1 MKRNDILQI
10 TDKINKESKIECTN
24 NELKQYIDYG
34 ILTEILDGKYISN
47 TGKHIDVILLKTK
60 EFRFT
65 LNLATIMAYGNKFV
79 EGDNIKRVYCMT
91 KTTYDKYKQNNLI
104 VTIDNK
110 DYFRYFDKELW
121 KILVI

>member
-10 TDKINKESKIECTN
+10 ANEINKETKIECTDK
-24 NELKQYIDYG
+24 ELKQYIDYG
-34 ILTEILDGKYISN
+34 ILTELSDGKYISN
-47 TGKHIDVILLKTK
+47 TGKQIGVVVFKTK
-60 EFRFT
+60 EFRFNI
-65 LNLATIMAYGNKFV
+65 NLSSIISYSNKLV

-104 VTIDNK
+104 VNINNK

>member
-10 TDKINKESKIECTN
+10 ADKINKETKIECTDK
-24 NELKQYIDYG
+24 ELKQYIDYG
-34 ILTEILDGKYISN
+34 ILTELSDGKYISN
-47 TGKHIDVILLKTK
+47 TGKQIGVVVFKTK
-60 EFRFT
+60 EFRFNI
-65 LNLATIMAYGNKFV
+65 NLSSIISYSNKLV

-104 VTIDNK
+104 VNINNK

>member
-10 TDKINKESKIECTN
+10 ANKINKETKIECTDK
-24 NELKQYIDYG
+24 ELKQYIDYG
-34 ILTEILDGKYISN
+34 ILTELSDGKYISN
-47 TGKHIDVILLKTK
+47 TGKQIGVVVFKTK
-60 EFRFT
+60 EFRFNI
-65 LNLATIMAYGNKFV
+65 NLSSIISYSNKLV

-104 VTIDNK
+104 VNINNK

>member
-10 TDKINKESKIECTN
+10 ADKINKESKIECTN
-24 NELKQYIDYG
+24 NELKQYLDYG

-47 TGKHIDVILLKTK
+47 TGKHIDVILLKSK

>member
-47 TGKHIDVILLKTK
+47 TGKHIDVILIKSK

>member
-47 TGKHIDVILLKTK
+47 TGKHIDVILLNSK

>member
-47 TGKHIDVILLKTK
+47 TGKHIDVILLKSK

-110 DYFRYFDKELW
+110 EYFRYFDKELW

>member
-10 TDKINKESKIECTN
+10 ADKINKETKIECTDK
-24 NELKQYIDYG
+24 ELKQYIDYG
-34 ILTEILDGKYISN
+34 ILTELSDCKYISN
-47 TGKHIDVILLKTK
+47 TGKQIDVVVFKTK
-60 EFRFT
+60 EFRFNI
-65 LNLATIMAYGNKFV
+65 NLSSIISCSNKLV

-91 KTTYDKYKQNNLI
+91 KTTYDRYKQNNLI
-104 VTIDNK
+104 VNINNT

>member
-1 MKRNDILQI
+1 MKRKDILQI

-47 TGKHIDVILLKTK
+47 TGKHIDVILLKSK

>member
-24 NELKQYIDYG
+24 NELKQYLDYG

-47 TGKHIDVILLKTK
+47 TGKHIDVILIKSK

>member
-10 TDKINKESKIECTN
+10 ADKINKETKIECTDK
-24 NELKQYIDYG
+24 ELKQYIDYG
-34 ILTEILDGKYISN
+34 ILTELSDGKYISN
-47 TGKHIDVILLKTK
+47 TGKQISVVVFKTK
-60 EFRFT
+60 EFRFNI
-65 LNLATIMAYGNKFV
+65 NLSSIISYSNKLV

-104 VTIDNK
+104 VNINNK

>member
-24 NELKQYIDYG
+24 NELKQYLDYG

-47 TGKHIDVILLKTK
+47 TGKHIDVILLKSK

>member
-47 TGKHIDVILLKTK
+47 TGKHIDVILLNAK

>member
-24 NELKQYIDYG
+24 NELKQYLDYG

-47 TGKHIDVILLKTK
+47 TGKHIDVILLNSK

>member
-47 TGKHIDVILLKTK
+47 TGKHIDVILLKSK